1 MKLMQTLYLICFLG
15 IVFYIVN
22 SSHLLDRG
30 LESFENPVQ
39 TIANSLPNVTMPLE
53 QKRISSEKIPD
64 IAMPGGLPYGPYLQT
79 ASVGSYQFQDPS
91 IMPAELSQ
99 IKSVSEDV
107 ESFLRF
113 EAQSIDTSSDPT
125 VSLPLT
131 QLRADVN
138 KLNQEISVLKKNPG
152 IASTLTQ
159 ETLADIQGSLTFLQ
173 RKVRVFQ
180 TAGVVSGGVE
190 GFADKAKTRATP
202 DDLQSLQKKIYAAIL
217 ILSASGTQDPIVQA
231 RIQNLQKM
239 YNQTTEM
246 ITKLDKGFW
255 KPADIPV
262 FQEDITTILPS
273 LDKPNQ
279 PLMDLTQQGDGTQL
293 TPIEMQLAGLVGAGN
308 AKAVFKNIQDRGSF
322 NVSID
327 LGYNTKKDPAG
338 ENPTNNAGMLPQQ
351 NTMKDS
357 SIHLTRGVSYGS
369 STDQDVDG
377 PFDSTMSGMD
387 DRAELTQKSIT
398 PGHLDWKQR
407 AAGICDQIKQRG
419 LDPLDFGCISQGSIM
434 SPAYSWRGH
443 TKMVCGRLAA
453 TTDPNLPRVCGCPPS
468 EWNGWSLPTCLG
480 PPNAKVPGKMPPE
493 CGKGIYDT

>member
-1 MKLMQTLYLICFLG
+1 MKLMQTLYLICFIG

-22 SSHLLDRG
+22 SSHLLDHT

-39 TIANSLPNVTMPLE
+39 SIANSLPKVSMPLQE
-53 QKRISSEKIPD
+53 KRISAEKIPE

-99 IKSVSEDV
+99 MKSLSEDLR
-107 ESFLRF
+107 SFLRF
-113 EAQSIDTSSDPT
+113 EAPSIQKSSDPT

-131 QLRADVN
+131 QLRADAS
-138 KLNQEISVLKKNPG
+138 KLNQEISVLQKNPG

-159 ETLADIQGSLTFLQ
+159 ESLADIQGSLSFLQ

-190 GFADKAKTRATP
+190 GFANIPKTRATP

-273 LDKPNQ
+273 LDKPDK
-279 PLMDLTQQGDGTQL
+279 PLMDLSAQGDGTTL
-293 TPIEMQLAGLVGAGN
+293 SAIEMQLADLVGAGN
-308 AKAVFKNIQDRGSF
+308 AKSVFKNIQDKGSF
-322 NVSID
+322 NVNID
-327 LGYNTKKDPAG
+327 FGYNTSD
-338 ENPTNNAGMLPQQ
+338 
-351 NTMKDS
+351 DS
-357 SIHLTRGVSYGS
+357 SINLSKGVTYGS
-369 STDQDVDG
+369 AKEQDVDG

-387 DRAELTQKSIT
+387 DRAEETQKSIT

-407 AAGICDQIKQRG
+407 ATGICDQIKQRG
-419 LDPLDFGCISQGSIM
+419 LDPLDFGCISEGSIM

-443 TKMVCGRLAA
+443 TKMVCGRLAS

-468 EWNGWSLPTCLG
+468 DWNGWSLPTCLG

-493 CGKGIYDT
+493 CAKGIYDT

>member
-39 TIANSLPNVTMPLE
+39 TIANSLPTVPMPLE
-53 QKRISSEKIPD
+53 QKRISTQKIPD

-113 EAQSIDTSSDPT
+113 EAQSIDKSSDPT

-138 KLNQEISVLKKNPG
+138 KLNQEISVLQKNPG

-190 GFADKAKTRATP
+190 GFTDKAKTRATL
-202 DDLQSLQKKIYAAIL
+202 DDLQSLQTKIYAAIL
-217 ILSASGTQDPIVQA
+217 VLSASGTQDPIVQA

-239 YNQTTEM
+239 YTQITEM

-273 LDKPNQ
+273 LNKPNQ

-293 TPIEMQLAGLVGAGN
+293 SPIEMQLAGLVGAGN
-308 AKAVFKNIQDRGSF
+308 AKAVFKNIQDKGSF
-322 NVSID
+322 KMNID
-327 LGYNTKKDPAG
+327 LGYNTPD
-338 ENPTNNAGMLPQQ
+338 
-351 NTMKDS
+351 DS
-357 SIHLTRGVSYGS
+357 SIHLTKGVSYGS

-387 DRAELTQKSIT
+387 DRAEQTQKSIT